1 MSVSGPLNYS
11 SVLKTVYWEIQ
22 NAMGMFLKQW
32 FQKFRL
38 QELLFFFTDL
48 LLKNAFLDADLP

>member
-1 MSVSGPLNYS
+1 MLVSGPLTYL

-22 NAMGMFLKQW
+22 NAMGMSLKQW

-38 QELLFFFTDL
+38 QELIFFFTDS
-48 LLKNAFLDADLP
+48 F